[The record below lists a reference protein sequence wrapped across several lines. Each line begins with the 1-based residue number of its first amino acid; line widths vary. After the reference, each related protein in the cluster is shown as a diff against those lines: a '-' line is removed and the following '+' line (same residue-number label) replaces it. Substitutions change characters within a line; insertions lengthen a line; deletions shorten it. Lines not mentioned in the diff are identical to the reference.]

1 MKRIYSNVIK
11 EHFNANRQMVFLSGP
26 RQVGKTTLSK
36 MDEDCFYLNWD
47 NKNDRMDIL
56 AGPNELVEKHGLNAF
71 DVRKKLMI
79 FDEIHKYD
87 KWKQFLKGF
96 FDSFGEDQKI
106 IVTGSARLNIYKKSG
121 DSLMGRYFNY
131 RIHPF
136 TVSEILD
143 PVYGEDEIKMPSMI
157 SDDSFSNLLEFGGF
171 PEPMIR
177 ADSRFYNK
185 WRRLRSEQF
194 FQEDLRD
201 LTNINEITLIETLAE
216 ILKHQS
222 GNMVNYSSLSN
233 DLGVSVDTVKRWF
246 NVLENMYYIFTL
258 RPFYKNVPKSL
269 RKQPKVF
276 LRDWSLIKD
285 PGQKAENFI
294 AAHLLKAVDFWTDTG
309 FGDYKL
315 FYLRDKQKR
324 EVDFLVTK
332 DGDPWFMV
340 EAKASSSKSVSP
352 SLEYFA
358 KLLNVEHAFQVDL
371 NGKYVGRDCFS
382 VNRPVKVPAK
392 TFLSQLI

>member
-1 MKRIYSNVIK
+1 MKRVYSQIIK
-11 EHFNANRQMVFLSGP
+11 EHFDVNRQMVLLSGP

-36 MDEDCFYLNWD
+36 TDEDCLYLNWD
-47 NKNDRMDIL
+47 NKNDRIDIL
-56 AGPNELVEKHGLNAF
+56 AGPNELAEKHGVNAF
-71 DVRKKLMI
+71 DAQKKLI
-79 FDEIHKYD
+79 VFDEIHKYG

-96 FDSFGEDQKI
+96 FDSFGEDQRI

-143 PVYGEDEIKMPSMI
+143 PVSGENEIKMPSMV
-157 SDDSFSNLLEFGGF
+157 SEDSFSDLLEFGGF
-171 PEPMIR
+171 PEPMIK
-177 ADSRFYNK
+177 ADRRFYNK
-185 WRRLRSEQF
+185 WRRLRNEQF

-201 LTNINEITLIETLAE
+201 LTNINEVTLIETLAE

-222 GNMVNYSSLSN
+222 GNLVNYSSLSN

-258 RPFYKNVPKSL
+258 RPFYNNVPKSL

-285 PGQKAENFI
+285 SGQKAENFI
-294 AAHLLKAVDFWTDTG
+294 AAHLLKAVNFWTDTG
-309 FGDYKL
+309 FGDYEL

-332 DGDPWFMV
+332 DGEPWFIV
-340 EAKASSSKSVSP
+340 EAKTSSKSVSP
-352 SLEYFA
+352 SLEYFS
-358 KLLNVEHAFQVDL
+358 KLLNVKHAFQVEL
-371 NGKYVGRDCFS
+371 NGKYVERDCFS
-382 VNRPVKVPAK
+382 VKRPVKVPAK